1 MGNRLGILLLSR
13 FYLNKHTFDQ
23 YAIETKYTG
32 TNMRKVLHVGPCNTP
47 GGMAKVIEIL
57 SKNPPDGWAAKT
69 WQSHKVAN
77 PIGKYLHHKKM
88 IKRFRSLI
96 STAEKPDIVH
106 IHTAADWSWKRKAQY
121 VKLCKI
127 YTIPCVVHIHSGK
140 FSQWLGNKNSKN
152 ANSFT
157 AITNFSHCRVV
168 VLTKGWQ
175 NELSDLIGQCSVVN
189 NPVDPS
195 LKFTNTIRNEKQIA
209 MLGRYGKVKGHEFA
223 AKLLQ
228 KLRQEYDSE
237 ISMIMTGT
245 DKFSI
250 DGLECHEWLSEE
262 EKTKLLESSGILI
275 VPSQFEGQPMVMLE
289 GMQFGMNCLVSDQ
302 IIDRPKL
309 VNSAKYG
316 DIDDW
321 FNSVISILKNPG
333 DKNDIKAVANQFNI
347 VSINQQWREL
357 YQSLSD

>member
-1 MGNRLGILLLSR
+1 M
-13 FYLNKHTFDQ
+13 
-23 YAIETKYTG
+23 
-32 TNMRKVLHVGPCNTP
+32 
-47 GGMAKVIEIL
+47 
-57 SKNPPDGWAAKT
+57 
-69 WQSHKVAN
+69 
-77 PIGKYLHHKKM
+77 
-88 IKRFRSLI
+88 
-96 STAEKPDIVH
+96 
-106 IHTAADWSWKRKAQY
+106 
-121 VKLCKI
+121 
-127 YTIPCVVHIHSGK
+127 
-140 FSQWLGNKNSKN
+140 
-152 ANSFT
+152 
-157 AITNFSHCRVV
+157 
-168 VLTKGWQ
+168 LTKGWQ

-250 DGLECHEWLSEE
+250 DGLECHEWLPEE

-289 GMQFGMNCLVSDQ
+289 GMQYGMNCLVSDQ

>member
-1 MGNRLGILLLSR
+1 
-13 FYLNKHTFDQ
+13 
-23 YAIETKYTG
+23 
-32 TNMRKVLHVGPCNTP
+32 
-47 GGMAKVIEIL
+47 
-57 SKNPPDGWAAKT
+57 NPPDGWAAKT